1 MARLASSYDVGHP
14 GDGLSGAAA
23 NPVKKNAPALTLPQA
38 QFLVAH
44 VIPRRRFDAHWV
56 LEVLAY
62 WQDSNYRAYRSHR
75 KRRLARLNQ
84 LE

>member
-1 MARLASSYDVGHP
+1 
-14 GDGLSGAAA
+14 
-23 NPVKKNAPALTLPQA
+23 LTLSQA

-44 VIPRRRFDAHWV
+44 VIPLRRFDAQWV

-62 WQDSNYRAYRSHR
+62 WQHANHRAYHSHR

-84 LE
+84 RE

>member
-1 MARLASSYDVGHP
+1 
-14 GDGLSGAAA
+14 
-23 NPVKKNAPALTLPQA
+23 LTLPQA

-44 VIPRRRFDAHWV
+44 VIPRRTFDAHWV

-62 WQDSNYRAYRSHR
+62 WQDSNHRAYRSHR
-75 KRRLARLNQ
+75 KRRLARLNL

>member
-1 MARLASSYDVGHP
+1 
-14 GDGLSGAAA
+14 
-23 NPVKKNAPALTLPQA
+23 LPQA

-44 VIPRRRFDAHWV
+44 VIPRRIFDAAWV

-62 WQDSNYRAYRSHR
+62 WQDANYRAYQSHR

-84 LE
+84 RE